1 MGDPLGGAEIVPTER
16 HSALVLR
23 LDGQAQ
29 SYVDLDDPTFLAF
42 DYVRRLG
49 DVLDGFAEPGLPVRI
64 VHVGG
69 AGLTLPRYVAATRPR
84 SAQVVLEPDE
94 ALTAMV
100 RAELPLP
107 PRSGIKV
114 RPQDG
119 RTGVAG
125 LRTHSVDL
133 VLVDAFAD
141 GRVPGDLV
149 TAEFFADTGRVLA
162 PGGLLLLNLSDR
174 APFTWT
180 RRVLAGVL
188 TTFGAASVHV
198 EVATR
203 RGRRAGN
210 VLVVAGEDAAVVD
223 RVTAHLRTRP
233 SDFEVVAG
241 AQVGATFG
249 GGRPFIDSDT
259 EPSPRPGA
267 A

>member
-1 MGDPLGGAEIVPTER
+1 VGDPHGGAEIVPTER
-16 HSALVLR
+16 RSALVLR

-29 SYVDLDDPTFLAF
+29 SYVDLDDPEFLAF

-49 DVLDGFAEPGLPVRI
+49 DVLDGFAPPGRPVRV

-84 SAQVVLEPDE
+84 SPQVVLEPDE
-94 ALTAMV
+94 ELTALV
-100 RAELPLP
+100 RSQLPLP

-119 RTGVAG
+119 RTGLAA
-125 LRTHSVDL
+125 LRDDSVEV

-149 TAEFFADTGRVLA
+149 TSECFAEAGRVLE
-162 PGGLLLLNLSDR
+162 PGGLLLLNLVDR
-174 APFTWT
+174 APFPWI
-180 RRVLAGVL
+180 RRVLAGL
-188 TTFGAASVHV
+188 HTTFGAASVHL
-198 EVATR
+198 EQATR

-210 VLVVAGEDAAVVD
+210 ILVVAGEDPGAVD

-233 SDFEVVAG
+233 SDFAVVAG
-241 AQVGATFG
+241 RHVGDTFG
-249 GGRPFIDSDT
+249 GGRAFTDADT
-259 EPSPRPGA
+259 EPSPRPTA
-267 A
+267 S